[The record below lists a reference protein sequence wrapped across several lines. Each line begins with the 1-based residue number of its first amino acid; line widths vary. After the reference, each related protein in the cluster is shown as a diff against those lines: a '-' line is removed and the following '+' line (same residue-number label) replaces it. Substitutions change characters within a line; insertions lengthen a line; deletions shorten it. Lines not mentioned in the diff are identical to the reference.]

1 MKKNVISWVIILLS
15 ICVLCITI
23 FMPYQKSNIHVYSN
37 NKIIKKYTLLHQQ
50 KYNELT
56 EEEFNQIEEQT
67 KSYKD
72 NFSYQINQ
80 DEVEITDYKGDS
92 KEVIIPKTIEGKKVT
107 VISLKLEDNV
117 EKIYFPSSIEKI
129 NSIVKNDKLEITL
142 YSTNNSVVK
151 EYADKNQWKYEK
163 ITSEE
168 FEQVE
173 EMESSYK
180 DNFSYRINQ
189 DEVEITDYK
198 RDSKEVIIPK
208 TIDGKK
214 VAIISLKL
222 EDNVEKI
229 YFPSSIQ
236 KVNSITKSDYNICL
250 SLAIELIGLL
260 ITLIVLKILE
270 QNNKEGKFIYIS
282 SLYIVTVLYFVGING
297 ISYFRV
303 EKLILLSVILTII
316 YIVLTIL
323 VLSFKD
329 KLYQYDK
336 RTMKSNNFI
345 ECVTQKAIKL
355 NSKELLEIIKY
366 SDPVSTSQSKILEI
380 EIMKKVENIST
391 ENDLQEINEVIQLIK
406 ERNKICKKTKI

>member
-56 EEEFNQIEEQT
+56 EEEFAQKEEQT

-72 NFSYQINQ
+72 NFSYRINQ
-80 DEVEITDYKGDS
+80 NEVEITDYKGYG
-92 KEVIIPKTIEGKKVT
+92 KEVIIPKTIKGKKVT
-107 VISLKLEDNV
+107 VVSLKLEDNV
-117 EKIYFPSSIEKI
+117 EKVYFPSSIEKI

-198 RDSKEVIIPK
+198 GDSKEVIIPK
-208 TIDGKK
+208 TIEGKK

-222 EDNVEKI
+222 EDNVEEV
-229 YFPSSIQ
+229 YFPSSVQ
-236 KVNSITKSDYNICL
+236 KVNSITKNDYNILL
-250 SLAIELIGLL
+250 SLAIEFIGLF
-260 ITLIVLKILE
+260 IILIVLKILE
-270 QNNKEGKFIYIS
+270 LNNKQGKFIYIS
-282 SLYIVTVLYFVGING
+282 SLYIVTFLYFIGING

-303 EKLILLSVILTII
+303 ENLGLFSVILTIV
-316 YIVLTIL
+316 YIILIIL

-329 KLYQYDK
+329 RLYQYDQK
-336 RTMKSNNFI
+336 TMESNQFI
-345 ECVTQKAIKL
+345 DCIVEKANKI
-355 NSKELLEIIKY
+355 NSKELLEVIKY
-366 SDPVSTSQSKILEI
+366 SDPVSTLQSKKLEI

-391 ENDLQEINEVIQLIK
+391 KNNLQEINEIIQLIK
-406 ERNKICKKTKI
+406 ERNEICKKTKM